1 MYSRMIKF
9 ILNDAMLRTLIPVE
23 FQLLPLITPEMK
35 LIKIIKLDTMM
46 IPFSNLFISHH
57 LHS

>member
-9 ILNDAMLRTLIPVE
+9 MLNDATLRTLIPVE
-23 FQLLPLITPEMK
+23 FQLLPLTTPEMK

-46 IPFSNLFISHH
+46 MPFSNLFISHH
-57 LHS
+57 LPS